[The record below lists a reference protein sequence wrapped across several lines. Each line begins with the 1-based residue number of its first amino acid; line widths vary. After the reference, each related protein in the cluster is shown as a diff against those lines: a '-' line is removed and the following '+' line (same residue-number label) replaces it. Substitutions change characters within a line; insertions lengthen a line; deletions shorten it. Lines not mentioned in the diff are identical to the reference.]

1 MKKSLTLTKIEKF
14 ICEITWGNIPDDI
27 TFIRESKLFKEK
39 MSEFEEGKYKDL
51 FEMEN
56 RK

>member
-1 MKKSLTLTKIEKF
+1 MSKSLTLTKIEKF
-14 ICEITWGNIPDDI
+14 ICEIAWGNIPDDI
-27 TFIRESKLFKEK
+27 TWIRESKLFKEK
-39 MSEFEEGKYKDL
+39 MQEFEEGKYKDL